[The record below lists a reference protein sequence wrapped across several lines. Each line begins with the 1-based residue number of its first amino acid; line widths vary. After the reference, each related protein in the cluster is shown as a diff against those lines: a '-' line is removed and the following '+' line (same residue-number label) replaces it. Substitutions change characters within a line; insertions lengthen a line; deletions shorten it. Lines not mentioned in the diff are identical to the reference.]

1 MTGDRGEAQP
11 PRHSDRRSRT
21 RPVRRRPPAPR
32 AVSVE
37 RRRALL
43 NRFTLIFG
51 VIVGVSA
58 IVAAL
63 LARTDDGSETELT
76 AGPTAPSEAV
86 AVRVLEV
93 IDGDTIRVEAVGGEV
108 LTVRL
113 FGVDTPERGESC
125 YDEAASRLRRLAGE
139 TVLLLAAGRLQ
150 DPGGRE
156 LRYVFTETGASIDA
170 ALLAEGLAVAWRLD
184 GAFRDELVGLEEAA
198 RAAGAGC
205 LWAS

>member
-1 MTGDRGEAQP
+1 MK
-11 PRHSDRRSRT
+11 RSRRDT
-21 RPVRRRPPAPR
+21 AIG
-32 AVSVE
+32 AVA
-37 RRRALL
+37 RG
-43 NRFTLIFG
+43 RFAAARQHRGQYRSSAGARCSTVSQHFNNLIFG
-51 VIVGVSA
+51 VLVGVSA

-139 TVLLLAAGRLQ
+139 TVLLLADERLQ